1 MTINRS
7 QLKFHETFQ
16 PETSY
21 LARILELAEA
31 NTAGDKYSIS
41 ERTGIP
47 TGKQKGKVEPH
58 IKYASYMGLI
68 DYVFNKG
75 IYTLSLTQLGKE
87 VFVQDKYLH
96 ENLTHWICH
105 YGISRRSCGA
115 PQWMYIVRNG
125 HSGFYQSNSTEH
137 HLKKANALFGTNV
150 DAEELF
156 GVVKRSYTDGF
167 FEDINYL
174 RWDAG
179 VNYIEHAESPEL
191 LFLYAYV
198 ILDSWDQL
206 FPTKVEI
213 SLPDLVDSIEFGK
226 IFNLSHDEIDSVL
239 NSLELEGILK
249 VNRQLFPLTIVRT
262 VRIEDIIPDLY
273 SRLI

>member
-31 NTAGDKYSIS
+31 NAVGDKYSIS
-41 ERTGIP
+41 EQTGIP

-58 IKYASYMGLI
+58 IKYAKYMGLI
-68 DYVFNKG
+68 DYVFSKG
-75 IYTLSLTQLGKE
+75 IYTLSLTRLGKE

-96 ENLTHWICH
+96 ENLTRWICH
-105 YGISRRSCGA
+105 YGISRLLFGA
-115 PQWMYIVRNG
+115 PQWMYIVRTG
-125 HSGFYQSNSTEH
+125 HSGFYQSNITEH
-137 HLKKANALFGTNV
+137 HLMKANTLFGTNV

-167 FEDINYL
+167 FEDIHYL
-174 RWDAG
+174 KWDTSID
-179 VNYIEHAESPEL
+179 YIEHAESPEL

-206 FPTKVEI
+206 FPEKIEI
-213 SLPDLVDSIEFGK
+213 SLPDLIDSIEFGK
-226 IFNLSHDEIDSVL
+226 VFNLSNDEIDNIL

-249 VNRQLFPLTIVRT
+249 VNRQLFPLTIVRM
-262 VRIEDIIPDLY
+262 VNIEDIIQNLY

>member
-68 DYVFNKG
+68 DYAFNKG

-105 YGISRRSCGA
+105 YGISKRSCGA

-226 IFNLSHDEIDSVL
+226 IFNLSHDEIDSIL

-262 VRIEDIIPDLY
+262 VNIEDIIPNLY
-273 SRLI
+273 GRLI